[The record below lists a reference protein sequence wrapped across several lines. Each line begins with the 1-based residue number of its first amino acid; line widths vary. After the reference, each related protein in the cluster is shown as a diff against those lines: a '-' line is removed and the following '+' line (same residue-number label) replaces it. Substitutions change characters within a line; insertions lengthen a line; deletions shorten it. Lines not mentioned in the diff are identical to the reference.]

1 MRAVRLHK
9 IGEQFQV
16 DQIPDPVAPPGGAVV
31 RLEAAA
37 LNHRDEFIRMGLYAK
52 IQLPVVVGSDGA
64 GVVESVAPGVDSG
77 WVGRKVIVNPQD
89 DWGPDPRAQDPKT
102 FFIRGMPKQGTFAEK
117 IALPLDRLE
126 PLPEHLSWPEAA
138 ALPLAGLT
146 AYRALVTRGEVKRG
160 DHVLITGV
168 GGGVAVIA
176 MQLAQALGAK
186 VSVTSGSEEKLQR
199 AREMGAIAAVSYREK
214 GWEKAIAEQAG
225 RQPGVVIDS
234 AGGPDFG
241 AVVNAVAPG
250 GRIVTYGATRGP
262 AEKLELTRVFF
273 KQIDIRGTTMGTD
286 DEFRGMLRLVAK
298 ERVRPVVDHVFPLSQ
313 AAEADRRMAQGE
325 QMGKIVLNCRA

>member
-1 MRAVRLHK
+1 
-9 IGEQFQV
+9 
-16 DQIPDPVAPPGGAVV
+16 
-31 RLEAAA
+31 
-37 LNHRDEFIRMGLYAK
+37 
-52 IQLPVVVGSDGA
+52 
-64 GVVESVAPGVDSG
+64 VVESVAPGVDSA

-89 DWGPDPRAQDPKT
+89 DWGADPRAQDPKT

-126 PLPEHLSWPEAA
+126 PMPEHLSWPEAA

-160 DHVLITGV
+160 EHVLITGI
-168 GGGVAVIA
+168 GGGVAVVA
-176 MQLAQALGAK
+176 MQLAQALGAQ
-186 VSVTSGSEEKLQR
+186 VSVTSGSEEKLHR
-199 AREMGAIAAVSYREK
+199 AREMGAIAAISYKEK
-214 GWEKAIAEQAG
+214 GWEKAIAERAG
-225 RQPGVVIDS
+225 RPPGVVIDS

-286 DEFRGMLRLVAK
+286 DEFRAMLRLVAK
-298 ERVRPVVDHVFPLSQ
+298 ERVRPLVDHVFPLSQ

>member
-9 IGEQFQV
+9 ISEQFQV
-16 DQIPDPVAPPGGAVV
+16 DQIPDPVAPAGGAVV
-31 RLEAAA
+31 RLETAA
-37 LNHRDEFIRMGLYAK
+37 LNHRDEFIRVGLYSK
-52 IQLPVVVGSDGA
+52 IQLPVVLGSDGA

-77 WVGRKVIVNPQD
+77 WVGRKVVVNPQD
-89 DWGPDPRAQDPKT
+89 DWGMDPRAQDPKT

-126 PLPEHLSWPEAA
+126 PMPEHLSWPEAA

-160 DHVLITGV
+160 DHVLITGI
-168 GGGVAVIA
+168 GGGVAIIA
-176 MQLAQALGAK
+176 LQLAQALGAK
-186 VSVTSGSEEKLQR
+186 VSATSGSEEKLQR
-199 AREMGAIAAVSYREK
+199 AREMGAIAAVSYKEK
-214 GWEKAIAEQAG
+214 GWEKVIAQQAG
-225 RQPGVVIDS
+225 GPPSVVIDS

-250 GRIVTYGATRGP
+250 GRIVIYGATRGP
-262 AEKLELTRVFF
+262 AEKFELTRVFF

-286 DEFRGMLRLVAK
+286 DEFRAVLRLVAK

>member
-1 MRAVRLHK
+1 
-9 IGEQFQV
+9 
-16 DQIPDPVAPPGGAVV
+16 VV
-31 RLEAAA
+31 
-37 LNHRDEFIRMGLYAK
+37 N
-52 IQLPVVVGSDGA
+52 PSDG
-64 GVVESVAPGVDSG
+64 
-77 WVGRKVIVNPQD
+77 
-89 DWGPDPRAQDPKT
+89 WGPDPRAQDTKT

-126 PLPEHLSWPEAA
+126 PMPEHLSWPEAA
-138 ALPLAGLT
+138 ALPLAGVT

-160 DHVLITGV
+160 DHVLITGI
-168 GGGVAVIA
+168 GGGVATVA
-176 MQLAQALGAK
+176 MQLAQALGAQ

-199 AREMGAIAAVSYREK
+199 ARGMGAIAAVSYKQK
-214 GWEKAIAEQAG
+214 GWEKEVAQQAG
-225 RQPGVVIDS
+225 RPPSLVIDS

-250 GRIVTYGATRGP
+250 GRIVSYGATRGP

-273 KQIDIRGTTMGTD
+273 KQIDLRGTTMGTD
-286 DEFRGMLRLVAK
+286 DEFRAMLRLVAR
-298 ERVRPVVDHVFPLSQ
+298 ERVRPLVDHVFPLSQ